1 MHKITF
7 SFCCNFQSCCYDII
21 LSSTACM
28 SGLAVKKVF
37 LRSFYKSGSV
47 SQTLTS
53 SYCNLMEIMANS
65 TAQQK
70 CNQAAMETFLETYYN
85 PSNTCEIP
93 LCFQSENL
101 QCENNSQTVLGTDAC
116 IETPICLK
124 DKYTADRQRYKAMR
138 QWKRVKKGKIITFI
152 VD

>member
-1 MHKITF
+1 M
-7 SFCCNFQSCCYDII
+7 D
-21 LSSTACM
+21 
-28 SGLAVKKVF
+28 
-37 LRSFYKSGSV
+37 RSV